1 MLFSVKCVI
10 LSTSKR
16 KVWSF
21 KMDVIVEYIV
31 KRKNT
36 GKDLALQILTVI
48 AALMLF
54 LLLMTAAFAFPTA
67 MPILFALACGSL
79 YGGYYLFTS
88 QNVEYE
94 YIFVNGEMDI
104 DKIIARR
111 KRKRLVT
118 VKARSFESFGIYK
131 AGEHAN
137 VQYAN
142 RIYACGDLR
151 DPGNFYA
158 VMNHP
163 KLGRTLLVFSPNDRI
178 LNALKTY
185 IPRQVGG
192 NAAYGAR
199 PDAN

>member
-1 MLFSVKCVI
+1 
-10 LSTSKR
+10 
-16 KVWSF
+16 
-21 KMDVIVEYIV
+21 MDVIVEYIV

-36 GKDLALQILTVI
+36 GKDLILQILILI
-48 AALMLF
+48 ASVTLALVLLAAGF
-54 LLLMTAAFAFPTA
+54 LILPSL
-67 MPILFALACGSL
+67 MPILTLLAMGAI
-79 YGGYYLFTS
+79 YGGYLLFT
-88 QNVEYE
+88 QYNVEYE

-118 VKARSFESFGIYK
+118 VNARHFESFGIYK
-131 AGEHAN
+131 AAEHAN

-142 RIYACGDLR
+142 RIYACGSMN

-158 VMNHP
+158 VVNHAR
-163 KLGRTLLVFSPNDRI
+163 LGRTLLVFSPNDRI

-199 PDAN
+199 PDAH

>member
-1 MLFSVKCVI
+1 
-10 LSTSKR
+10 
-16 KVWSF
+16 
-21 KMDVIVEYIV
+21 MDVIVEYIV

-36 GKDLALQILTVI
+36 GKDLALQILI
-48 AALMLF
+48 AVGAVALF
-54 LLLMTAAFAFPTA
+54 VLLLAAMTVFTSI

-131 AGEHAN
+131 AAEHAN

-142 RIYACGDLR
+142 RIYACGNMNDS
-151 DPGNFYA
+151 GNFYA

-185 IPRQVGG
+185 IPRQAGG

>member
-1 MLFSVKCVI
+1 
-10 LSTSKR
+10 
-16 KVWSF
+16 
-21 KMDVIVEYIV
+21 MDVIVEYIV

-36 GKDLALQILTVI
+36 GKDLILQILILI
-48 AALMLF
+48 AAVTLT
-54 LLLMTAAFAFPTA
+54 LLLLATGFLILPSL
-67 MPILFALACGSL
+67 MPILFLLAMGSV
-79 YGGYYLFTS
+79 YGGYLLFT
-88 QNVEYE
+88 QYNVEYE
-94 YIFVNGEMDI
+94 YIFVNGEMDV

-118 VKARSFESFGIYK
+118 VNARSFEAFGIYK
-131 AGEHAN
+131 PAEHQNAT
-137 VQYAN
+137 YAN
-142 RIYACGDLR
+142 RIYACGNLN

-185 IPRQVGG
+185 IPRQAGG
-192 NAAYGAR
+192 NAAYGTR